1 LFGSVVKLS
10 LEGGDVIRHYGQE
23 IRPKGIDQSRLLRY
37 PFAFSSYLGPKVN
50 ASDCLGATYIND
62 LLVLDVSVG
71 YLDLW
76 MAV

>member
-1 LFGSVVKLS
+1 MSFVTMCKKSGQRELIS
-10 LEGGDVIRHYGQE
+10 LGCCDI
-23 IRPKGIDQSRLLRY
+23 LL
-37 PFAFSSYLGPKVN
+37 PSLLVCGPKVN
-50 ASDCLGATYIND
+50 SSDCLGATYIND